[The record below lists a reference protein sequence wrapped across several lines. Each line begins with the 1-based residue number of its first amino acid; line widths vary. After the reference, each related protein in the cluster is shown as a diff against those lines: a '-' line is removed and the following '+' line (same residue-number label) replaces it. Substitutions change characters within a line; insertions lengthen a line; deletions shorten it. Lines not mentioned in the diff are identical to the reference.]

1 MFAEPELLFG
11 NLDELCC
18 VTYSFCKEFVS
29 LLVNH
34 AQLNCGDTRTTH
46 ILTKLFQKSS
56 KAQILSQA
64 YHRYALNYINA
75 LNYLET
81 LRRHLEFCEFEK
93 WCNRD
98 PRCKK
103 LQLTDLLVAPV
114 QHIMKVPLLLREIES
129 RTEDS
134 QEKDIVLK
142 ILDKE
147 EASLRELDDKMKW
160 LKNFERLLEIQRSL
174 VWPSVLD
181 MEPKTV
187 VPEFLKIPLAKQPCE
202 RLIVSPR
209 RQIVLE
215 GPLTLLDTGRPSD
228 MHVILFDDMLL
239 ITRKK
244 KGLGKK
250 KSSLG
255 ENWST
260 ACNRSCLPADLSAW
274 RYIVYKQPLSLDR
287 FFLHEINSQ
296 EAAAAKLDNGFV
308 IISLNR
314 FQQITGVHTFQAS
327 SDQVKHTWL
336 LKIRETQDRW
346 KRTLQTTVFRTQRT
360 LSSSPSSSAPM
371 KAGQSTR
378 S

>member
-1 MFAEPELLFG
+1 MDWAI
-11 NLDELCC
+11 
-18 VTYSFCKEFVS
+18 
-29 LLVNH
+29 
-34 AQLNCGDTRTTH
+34 Q
-46 ILTKLFQKSS
+46 
-56 KAQILSQA
+56 
-64 YHRYALNYINA
+64 
-75 LNYLET
+75 
-81 LRRHLEFCEFEK
+81 

-134 QEKDIVLK
+134 QEKEIVLK

-147 EASLRELDDKMKW
+147 ETSLSKSLMEQVNRKLFHSLQLPSIVQFQLDINRCIESSRVRNALNGVLFNFEGELDDKMKW

-250 KSSLG
+250 VSTCQHHFISSFHHFII
-255 ENWST
+255 S
-260 ACNRSCLPADLSAW
+260 SFHFIISSSHH
-274 RYIVYKQPLSLDR
+274 PLSDLLLFLLLYFSFSHHQHR
-287 FFLHEINSQ
+287 FIFHPYLVNYFGLSSFLNFTNYVMANNPAS
-296 EAAAAKLDNGFV
+296 AKLW
-308 IISLNR
+308 IC
-314 FQQITGVHTFQAS
+314 QATI
-327 SDQVKHTWL
+327 H
-336 LKIRETQDRW
+336 
-346 KRTLQTTVFRTQRT
+346 
-360 LSSSPSSSAPM
+360 
-371 KAGQSTR
+371 
-378 S
+378 

>member
-1 MFAEPELLFG
+1 
-11 NLDELCC
+11 
-18 VTYSFCKEFVS
+18 
-29 LLVNH
+29 
-34 AQLNCGDTRTTH
+34 
-46 ILTKLFQKSS
+46 
-56 KAQILSQA
+56 
-64 YHRYALNYINA
+64 
-75 LNYLET
+75 
-81 LRRHLEFCEFEK
+81 
-93 WCNRD
+93 
-98 PRCKK
+98 
-103 LQLTDLLVAPV
+103 
-114 QHIMKVPLLLREIES
+114 
-129 RTEDS
+129 
-134 QEKDIVLK
+134 
-142 ILDKE
+142 
-147 EASLRELDDKMKW
+147 MKW

-260 ACNRSCLPADLSAW
+260 ACNRSCLPVDLSAW
-274 RYIVYKQPLSLDR
+274 RYIVHKQPLSLDR

-346 KRTLQTTVFRTQRT
+346 KRTLQTTVFRSQRI
-360 LSSSPSSSAPM
+360 LSSSPSSSSA
-371 KAGQSTR
+371 AAAAAAAVGGGGGGGGGGVGQSAR